1 MRSMGRLI
9 HTGVAPTFHAN
20 PCYRNHPSVFFAF
33 ILCIEWECS
42 KISQNQSR
50 PTPPFG
56 PRQDEPPSPT
66 EAMILNAMASS
77 VLVITPAMR
86 VAFVNP
92 AAEQLLGASR
102 TMLKDMPLEELMPDD
117 SPLLDRIR
125 RVQIDGSSISDY
137 SVELPF
143 AKEIRHLLDLHVS
156 PLAECPGNALV
167 VLHPCSVA
175 NRLNHQL
182 GHRGRARSVAVLG
195 ATLAHEVKNPLSGIR
210 GAAQLL
216 EPEIKESERPLVRLI
231 CDETDRICALV
242 DQMEQFADL
251 KPLARGPVNIY
262 EVLERVRRLAETGFG
277 KGIRFVERYDP
288 SLPEVDGDRDQLV
301 QVFLNLIKNAAEA
314 VPSGDGEITLTT
326 QYHHGLSIRVPNSS
340 ERVDLPI
347 TVRIQDNG
355 PGVSAD
361 VAGHIFEPF
370 ISTKHA
376 GSGLGLPL
384 VAKIVGDHGGILEF
398 ENLSRGALFRIH
410 LPAYRH
416 EPSKADHAEPKG

>member
-1 MRSMGRLI
+1 M
-9 HTGVAPTFHAN
+9 V
-20 PCYRNHPSVFFAF
+20 
-33 ILCIEWECS
+33 
-42 KISQNQSR
+42 
-50 PTPPFG
+50 PPVGAGQGEHG
-56 PRQDEPPSPT
+56 PLT

-77 VLVITPAMR
+77 VLVITPAMC
-86 VAFVNP
+86 VGYVNP

-102 TMLKDMPLEELMPDD
+102 TMLKDMPLRELMPDD
-117 SPLLDRIR
+117 SPLLDHVRTA
-125 RVQIDGSSISDY
+125 QIDGSSISDY

-143 AKEIRHLLDLHVS
+143 AKETRHLLDLHVL
-156 PLAECPGNALV
+156 PLAERPGDVLV
-167 VLHPCSVA
+167 LLHPCSVA

-182 GHRGRARSVAVLG
+182 GHRGRARSIAVLG

-216 EPEIKESERPLVRLI
+216 EPEIQESERPLVRLI
-231 CDETDRICALV
+231 CDETDRICTLV

-251 KPLARGPVNIY
+251 RPLKRGPVNIY
-262 EVLERVRRLAETGFG
+262 EVLERVRRLAETGFA
-277 KGIRFVERYDP
+277 KRVRFVERYDP

-314 VPSGDGEITLTT
+314 APAEDGEIVLTT
-326 QYHHGLSIRVPNSS
+326 QYHHGLSIRVPNSR

-361 VAGHIFEPF
+361 VAAHIFEPF
-370 ISTKHA
+370 ISTKRA

-398 ENLSRGALFRIH
+398 ENLPKGALFRIH
-410 LPAYRH
+410 LPAYRR
-416 EPSKADHAEPKG
+416 EPGKANRATTEPLG

>member
-1 MRSMGRLI
+1 
-9 HTGVAPTFHAN
+9 
-20 PCYRNHPSVFFAF
+20 
-33 ILCIEWECS
+33 
-42 KISQNQSR
+42 
-50 PTPPFG
+50 
-56 PRQDEPPSPT
+56 
-66 EAMILNAMASS
+66 MILNAMASS
-77 VLVITPAMR
+77 VMVVTPGMR

-92 AAEQLLGASR
+92 AAEQLLGVSR
-102 TMLKDMPLEELMPDD
+102 TMIEDMPLEELMPDD
-117 SPLLDRIR
+117 SPLIDRIR
-125 RVQIDGSSISDY
+125 RVQVDGSSISDY
-137 SVELPF
+137 SVDLSF
-143 AKEIRHLLDLHVS
+143 AKESRHLLDLHIA
-156 PLAECPGNALV
+156 PLAERPGDVLV

-175 NRLNHQL
+175 HRLNHQL

-216 EPEIKESERPLVRLI
+216 EPEISESERPLVRLI

-262 EVLERVRRLAETGFG
+262 EVLERVRRLAETGFARR
-277 KGIRFVERYDP
+277 IRFVERYDP

-314 VPSGDGEITLTT
+314 APADDGEIILTT
-326 QYHHGLSIRVPNSS
+326 QYHQGLSIRVPNSR
-340 ERVDLPI
+340 ERVELPI
-347 TVRIQDNG
+347 TVRVQDNG

-361 VAGHIFEPF
+361 VAQHIFEPF

-398 ENLSRGALFRIH
+398 ENLPKGALFRIH
-410 LPAYRH
+410 LPAYRRG
-416 EPSKADHAEPKG
+416 PRGAGAEDAEA

>member
-1 MRSMGRLI
+1 M
-9 HTGVAPTFHAN
+9 
-20 PCYRNHPSVFFAF
+20 
-33 ILCIEWECS
+33 
-42 KISQNQSR
+42 
-50 PTPPFG
+50 PPL
-56 PRQDEPPSPT
+56 QT

-77 VLVITPAMR
+77 VLVVTPAMR
-86 VAFVNP
+86 LSFVNP
-92 AAEQLLGASR
+92 AAEQLLGVSR
-102 TMLKDMPLEELMPDD
+102 TMLRNMPLEDLMPDD

-125 RVQIDGSSISDY
+125 RVQIDGNSISDY

-143 AKEIRHLLDLHVS
+143 ARENRHLLDLHVS
-156 PLAECPGNALV
+156 PLAERPDDVLV

-175 NRLNHQL
+175 NRLNHQI

-216 EPEIKESERPLVRLI
+216 EPEIKESERPLIRLI
-231 CDETDRICALV
+231 VDETDRICALV

-251 KPLARGPVNIY
+251 KPLKRGPVNIY

-301 QVFLNLIKNAAEA
+301 QVFLNLIKNAVEA
-314 VPSGDGEITLTT
+314 APSEGGEIILTT
-326 QYHHGLSIRVPNSS
+326 HYHHGLSIRVPNSR
-340 ERVDLPI
+340 ERIDLPI
-347 TVRIQDNG
+347 TVRVQDNG
-355 PGVSAD
+355 EGVSAD
-361 VAGHIFEPF
+361 IAAHIFEPF

-398 ENLSRGALFRIH
+398 ENLARGALFRTH
-410 LPAYRH
+410 LPAYRG
-416 EPSKADHAEPKG
+416 EARKADHAEPEV

>member
-1 MRSMGRLI
+1 
-9 HTGVAPTFHAN
+9 
-20 PCYRNHPSVFFAF
+20 
-33 ILCIEWECS
+33 
-42 KISQNQSR
+42 
-50 PTPPFG
+50 
-56 PRQDEPPSPT
+56 
-66 EAMILNAMASS
+66 MILNAMASS

-137 SVELPF
+137 GVELPF
-143 AKEIRHLLDLHVS
+143 TKEIRHVLDLHVS
-156 PLAECPGNALV
+156 PLAERPGDVLV
-167 VLHPCSVA
+167 VLHPCSMA
-175 NRLNHQL
+175 HRLNHQL

-195 ATLAHEVKNPLSGIR
+195 ATLAHEIKNPLSGIR

-216 EPEIKESERPLVRLI
+216 EPGIEESERPLVRLI

-251 KPLARGPVNIY
+251 RPLARGPVNIY

-277 KGIRFVERYDP
+277 KGVRFIERYDP
-288 SLPEVDGDRDQLV
+288 SLPEVDADRDQLV
-301 QVFLNLIKNAAEA
+301 QVILNLVKNAAEA
-314 VPSGDGEITLTT
+314 VASEGGEIILTT
-326 QYHHGLSIRVPNSS
+326 QYHHGLSIRVPNSR
-340 ERVDLPI
+340 ERINLPI
-347 TVRIQDNG
+347 TVSVQDNG
-355 PGVSAD
+355 PGVGAD
-361 VAGHIFEPF
+361 IAAHIFEPF

-376 GSGLGLPL
+376 GTGLGLPL

-398 ENLSRGALFRIH
+398 ENLARGALFRIH
-410 LPAYRH
+410 LPAFRR
-416 EPSKADHAEPKG
+416 EPRKADQAEPDS

>member
-1 MRSMGRLI
+1 MGGLQDRESRP
-9 HTGVAPTFHAN
+9 VFSRN
-20 PCYRNHPSVFFAF
+20 PCYPVKLIVFFAC
-33 ILCIEWECS
+33 ILCNDRECS
-42 KISQNQSR
+42 KINQIPSR
-50 PTPPFG
+50 SATDDG
-56 PRQDEPPSPT
+56 QQESAALS

-77 VLVITPAMR
+77 VLVVTPAMR
-86 VAFVNP
+86 LAFVNP

-102 TMLKDMPLEELMPDD
+102 TMLKDIPLEELMPDD

-143 AKEIRHLLDLHVS
+143 AKERRHLLDLHVS
-156 PLAECPGNALV
+156 PLAERAGDVLV
-167 VLHPCSVA
+167 IFHPCSVA

-216 EPEIKESERPLVRLI
+216 EPGVAEGERPLIRLI

-262 EVLERVRRLAETGFG
+262 EVLERVRRLAETGFA
-277 KGIRFVERYDP
+277 KRVRFVERYDP

-314 VPSGDGEITLTT
+314 VPAEDGEIILTT
-326 QYHHGLSIRVPNSS
+326 QYNHGLSIRVPNSR
-340 ERVDLPI
+340 ERVELPI
-347 TVRIQDNG
+347 TIRIQDNG
-355 PGVSAD
+355 SGVSDD
-361 VAGHIFEPF
+361 VAAHIFEPF
-370 ISTKHA
+370 ISTKHS

-398 ENLSRGALFRIH
+398 ENLTKGALFRIH
-410 LPAYRH
+410 LPAFRKGTR
-416 EPSKADHAEPKG
+416 PADTGEATDP

>member
-1 MRSMGRLI
+1 
-9 HTGVAPTFHAN
+9 
-20 PCYRNHPSVFFAF
+20 
-33 ILCIEWECS
+33 
-42 KISQNQSR
+42 
-50 PTPPFG
+50 
-56 PRQDEPPSPT
+56 
-66 EAMILNAMASS
+66 MILNAMASS
-77 VLVITPAMR
+77 VLAITPTMR

-102 TMLKDMPLEELMPDD
+102 TMLKGMPLQDLMPAD
-117 SPLLDRIR
+117 SPLIDRIR

-137 SVELPF
+137 GVELTF
-143 AKEIRHLLDLHVS
+143 AKEARHLLDLHVS
-156 PLAECPGNALV
+156 PLAERPDDVLV
-167 VLHPCSVA
+167 LLHPCSVA
-175 NRLNHQL
+175 HRLNHQL

-216 EPEIKESERPLVRLI
+216 EPEIAESERPLVRLI

-251 KPLARGPVNIY
+251 KLLQRGPVNIY

-277 KGIRFVERYDP
+277 KRVRFVERYDP

-301 QVFLNLIKNAAEA
+301 QVFLNLVKNAAEA
-314 VPSGDGEITLTT
+314 VPAEDGEIILTT
-326 QYHHGLSIRVPNSS
+326 QYHHGLSIRVPNSR

-347 TVRIQDNG
+347 TVRVQDNG

-361 VAGHIFEPF
+361 VAAHIFEPF

-398 ENLSRGALFRIH
+398 ENLPKGALFRIH
-410 LPAYRH
+410 LPAFRQ
-416 EPSKADHAEPKG
+416 EPRKADRAATKSAE